1 MTRKLGNDICVRVH
15 LRKRLG
21 REPSQVE
28 VFKIIENSK
37 RLKAAKS
44 ALTWVDIAAAYEHGE
59 EVRPRSL
66 VSPHTN
72 PHIMNGPQEIR
83 VYAMK
88 CVGYDAQFQIVLARN
103 YKKFS
108 PPKQKSKSMGGN
120 AKSTAKERKRKRDR
134 SATPE
139 GSDFDGDVP
148 LESEESEEDDGG
160 DDDGDRASTPEEPQ
174 YIPRPS
180 RTRTRAIAKRT
191 KLQ

>member
-1 MTRKLGNDICVRVH
+1 MCVRVH

-28 VFKIIENSK
+28 VSKIIENSK
-37 RLKAAKS
+37 RLKAAKN

-103 YKKFS
+103 YKTFS
-108 PPKQKSKSMGGN
+108 PPKQKSKSTSLGS
-120 AKSTAKERKRKRDR
+120 AKSTAREQKRKRER
-134 SATPE
+134 SATPQE
-139 GSDFDGDVP
+139 SDFDSDVDM
-148 LESEESEEDDGG
+148 ESEGSEEDDGG

-174 YIPRPS
+174 YIPRPT
-180 RTRTRAIAKRT
+180 RTRTQAITKRT
-191 KLQ
+191 KLV